1 MSEPESRH
9 HRPYRVGMLAA
20 LPAAAVGLAAWW
32 VARRLRIPAIE
43 VWLFRVVNA
52 APDALWVLLWPVMQL
67 GSRAAPILVAAA
79 AAPVWRSWRPS
90 VGVLLAGYG
99 AWQAAELIKQ
109 AVGRGRPAVLID
121 VVHLREGAEG
131 MGFVSGH
138 AAVAAAIV
146 TALWP
151 HLDQR
156 GRVVA
161 GFLAA
166 TVGVARMYAGVH
178 LPLDVA
184 GGGALGVVIGLVVTT
199 ALGVPQS
206 QAAGVVASPER

>member
-1 MSEPESRH
+1 MSVPQSRH

-20 LPAAAVGLAAWW
+20 LPAAVVGLAAWW
-32 VARRLRIPAIE
+32 VARRLEIPAIE
-43 VWLFRVVNA
+43 VRLFRVVNG
-52 APDALWVLLWPVMQL
+52 APDALWLLLWPIMQL
-67 GSRAAPILVAAA
+67 GNRAAPIVVAAVA
-79 AAPVWRSWRPS
+79 GLVWRSWRPPVS
-90 VGVLLAGYG
+90 VLLAGYG
-99 AWQAAELIKQ
+99 AWQAAELIKH

-121 VVHLREGAEG
+121 TVRLRETAEG

-138 AAVAAAIV
+138 AAVAAAIA

-161 GFLAA
+161 GALAA
-166 TVGVARMYAGVH
+166 TVGVARMHAGVH

-184 GGGALGVVIGLVVTT
+184 GGGALGIIIGLAVTT
-199 ALGVPQS
+199 AIGIPRSEV
-206 QAAGVVASPER
+206 AGVVASPER